1 MAWDVLSRAT
11 KVAWDVL
18 SRVTNL
24 SRMFCPGWQKMAWD
38 VLSWDVL
45 LYRNY
50 FFYSMEI
57 C

>member
-38 VLSWDVL
+38 VLSRDVL
-45 LYRNY
+45 LYGNY
-50 FFYSMEI
+50 FFYSMDI